1 MSSRLEGAVP
11 FDASPTLLAGDT
23 GRRVIGGLLVLVLLI
38 LVASALWV
46 SQRALNAFDELL
58 LPEFDRD
65 AELIAARLASDLDR
79 ASRLGIGAGDL
90 RDVEPFLETYLG
102 EHPAL
107 VYLAIGDSDGRL
119 IAAVGP
125 AAAELGTLP
134 TASLRPSAGQ
144 TLETTTDDTARR
156 TTARVGAVE
165 GAYAH
170 VHVGMD
176 RQFAEAQIADIRW
189 DIVVVLVVSLLV
201 TFELL
206 IFVIDRTMTTP
217 LRLIDRAMARAMA
230 GEWSLGGSR
239 RRATDEVGH
248 LLGAMDATGRRIQGR
263 LAELEAKLATLRRV
277 PEDLMR
283 EVEAL
288 RRRVRPSVDTEGD
301 RPVESRANARFTLFL
316 FVFAEELSRS
326 FLPLYAESILVPVEQ
341 LGPFGRLLEGLGLA
355 VLLTPQV
362 IIGLPIIVFMAVM
375 AIATPFGGSLV
386 ARYGSRTIFLV
397 GVVPAVA
404 GYVGTA
410 LAYSVFDMLIW
421 RSFSAVGY
429 ALVTIA
435 CQGYLADLTA
445 GSSGGG
451 AGGRARNMAV
461 FVAAVTTAVICGS
474 AIGAVFADRLG
485 YRVTFLISAG
495 FVLLAGLLASRYL
508 ESPAVDRPRRTA
520 SAHGQFRAFAN
531 PRFLFLIVLAAIPAK
546 VALTGFLFYTTPV
559 FLASLDVS
567 QPAIGR
573 MIMLYGLLM
582 LVGTQLGARLHD
594 RVGGGIALIALGG
607 LLTGAALSLP
617 QIFGPA
623 LGMALAI
630 AGFGLA
636 QGLAAAPMLAVL
648 PELCPVESQRYG
660 ATGLAALLRLAERVG
675 SVLGPLIAAA
685 LALRFGYGDAIAFI
699 GLFSAVTALAFVALL
714 LGSTSGGGSG
724 LGKRLMGRRA

>member
-1 MSSRLEGAVP
+1 MSSRLEGSGLV
-11 FDASPTLLAGDT
+11 DASPTLLAGDT

-79 ASRLGIGAGDL
+79 ASRLGIDASDL
-90 RDVEPFLETYLG
+90 RDVEAFLETYLG

-107 VYLAIGDSDGRL
+107 VYLAIGDADGRL
-119 IAAVGP
+119 IAVVGP
-125 AAAELGTLP
+125 AADELRALPAATLQP
-134 TASLRPSAGQ
+134 AAGRSLV
-144 TLETTTDDTARR
+144 TTTDATGRR
-156 TTARVGAVE
+156 TTARVGATE
-165 GAYAH
+165 AAYAH

-189 DIVVVLVVSLLV
+189 DIIVVLVVSLLV

-206 IFVIDRTMTTP
+206 VFVIDRTMTTP

-230 GEWSLGGSR
+230 GEWSMGGTR
-239 RRATDEVGH
+239 RPAADEVGH
-248 LLGAMDATGRRIQGR
+248 LLGAMDATGRRIQRR
-263 LAELEAKLATLRRV
+263 LADLEAKLAGLRRV
-277 PEDLMR
+277 PEGLMR

-288 RRRVRPSVDTEGD
+288 RRRVRPSVDVDGD

-326 FLPLYAESILVPVEQ
+326 FLPLYAESIYVPVEA
-341 LGPFGRLLEGLGLA
+341 LGPVGRLLEGLGLT

-362 IIGLPIIVFMAVM
+362 VIGLPIIVFMAAM

-397 GVVPAVA
+397 GVVPAVV

-435 CQGYLADLTA
+435 CQGYLADLTGNGGA
-445 GSSGGG
+445 GS
-451 AGGRARNMAV
+451 GGRARNMAV

-495 FVLLAGLLASRYL
+495 FVLLAGLLAARYL
-508 ESPAVDRPRRTA
+508 ESPATDRPRRTA

-531 PRFLFLIVLAAIPAK
+531 PRFLLLIVLAAIPAK

-559 FLASLDVS
+559 YLASLDVS

-594 RVGGGIALIALGG
+594 RVGGGIALVALGG

-617 QIFGPA
+617 QLFGPA

-648 PELCPVESQRYG
+648 PDLCPAESQRYG

-685 LALRFGYGDAIAFI
+685 LALRFGYGDAIALI
-699 GLFSAVTALAFVALL
+699 GLFSAVTALAFVVLL
-714 LGSTSGGGSG
+714 LGSTSGGDSG
-724 LGKRLMGRRA
+724 LGKRLMERRA